1 MKKKV
6 VRLIETIVLIA
17 TLGFALAQVMAHAS
31 ANEGHCRDLLTAQF
45 SRDSRYVSYHAD
57 DLNVPDFGRDYL
69 AYAVKTIRLFIERLG
84 CNPQDINFGRGGQG
98 VAHSRCEAIVR
109 DRDNS
114 RMCYVESNLGYW
126 FIHKDFVDDI
136 HITFHRW
143 D

>member
-6 VRLIETIVLIA
+6 VRLIEIIVLVGV
-17 TLGFALAQVMAHAS
+17 LGFALAQVMAVHAS
-31 ANEGHCRDLLTAQF
+31 ESHCRDLLTEQF
-45 SRDSRYVSYHAD
+45 TRDSNYVSFHAD

-69 AYAVKTIRLFIERLG
+69 AFSVRAIRLYIERLG
-84 CNPQDINFGRGGQG
+84 CKQHDINFAQGAQG
-98 VAHSRCEAIVR
+98 VAHSRCETIVR

-126 FIHKDFVDDI
+126 FIHKDFVEDI
-136 HITFHRW
+136 HIMFHRW